1 MKFFTVRSLCPILLF
16 TLVVGQPEVSDDQQS
31 NESNQQIVES
41 LDRFSGKLYSQ
52 LAKAHMSENLFY
64 SPMSISMAFSMV
76 SLGATSETRQQIF
89 KGLELNTTVIK
100 EKDIY
105 SGSKHLLQTLNQL
118 NRDLE
123 LNIANALFVE
133 EKLNLLQKFKDE
145 IKAFY
150 QSELISVNFQQLEE
164 AKNQINSYVEEKTNG
179 LIEKLL
185 SELSVGTVMVLINT
199 LYFKGSWTNAFNVN
213 QTRKE
218 DFHVDENTIEKV
230 PMMKREGVYP
240 VAFFDD
246 LGCTVVKIP
255 YKGNASAIFIIPN
268 EGKLQDVEKAFQEGS
283 LSERMK
289 QLKPK

>member
-41 LDRFSGKLYSQ
+41 LDGFSWKLYSQ

-76 SLGATSETRQQIF
+76 SL
-89 KGLELNTTVIK
+89 VIK
-100 EKDIY
+100 EEAIY
-105 SGSKHLLQTLNQL
+105 SGFKHLLQTLNQH
-118 NRDLE
+118 NSDLE

-150 QSELISVNFQQLEE
+150 KSELISVNFQQLEE

-199 LYFKGSWTNAFNVN
+199 LYFKGKSSINILF
-213 QTRKE
+213 
-218 DFHVDENTIEKV
+218 
-230 PMMKREGVYP
+230 
-240 VAFFDD
+240 
-246 LGCTVVKIP
+246 CTT
-255 YKGNASAIFIIPN
+255 
-268 EGKLQDVEKAFQEGS
+268 DS
-283 LSERMK
+283 LVF
-289 QLKPK
+289 